1 MAAKTKPGATT
12 STDMARILLRYALE
26 IGVDPDEILK
36 IVDLEPSVV
45 WDTEARMPVKQFNAL
60 WGEIALRAKD
70 QNFGLHF
77 GKAARDFLGGH
88 VLFSVMMNCPTVE
101 SAIDK
106 LARYH
111 GLLSDFVRLRL
122 MQQGNYA
129 YLSWE
134 PVLIDIELDRH
145 HSESICAMLV
155 SVLQSLTKDGIHF
168 VKVRFNHPRPND
180 TREHQ
185 RVLCCPVVFGRPKN
199 ELVIRGQDL
208 SLPIFL
214 ANPELLDMLEQ
225 YAQRLLE
232 RLYTPDTWVGRVTRL
247 LGKMLVQGEKPS
259 IDAAAFDLA
268 ISARHLQSK
277 LKAEGTTYRQ
287 ILDQVRKELALDCL
301 KQAEMTMCDIAFL
314 LGFSEQSAFTH
325 AFKRWVGSSP
335 TEYQNR

>member
-1 MAAKTKPGATT
+1 
-12 STDMARILLRYALE
+12 MARILLRCASE
-26 IGVDPDEILK
+26 IGMDPDEILK
-36 IVDLEPSVV
+36 VVDLDPSVIG
-45 WDTEARMPVKQFNAL
+45 DAEARIPVKQSNAL

-111 GLLSDFVRLRL
+111 GLLSDFVQLWL
-122 MQQGNYA
+122 TQQGNYA
-129 YLSWE
+129 CLSWE
-134 PVLIDIELDRH
+134 PVPIDIELERH
-145 HSESICAMLV
+145 HSESVCAMLV
-155 SVLQSLTKDGIHF
+155 SVLQSLTKDDIHF
-168 VKVRFNHPRPND
+168 VKARFNHPRPSD

-185 RVLCCPVVFGRPKN
+185 RVLGCPVVFDCPKN

-208 SLPIFL
+208 SLPVFL

-225 YAQRLLE
+225 YAQKLLE
-232 RLYTPDTWVGRVTRL
+232 RLHTPDTWAGKVNRA
-247 LGKMLVQGEKPS
+247 LGKMLIRGEKPS

-268 ISARHLQSK
+268 ISARHLQGK

-287 ILDQVRKELALDCL
+287 LLDQVRKELALDYL
-301 KQAEMTMCDIAFL
+301 KQAEMTMCDIAFI

-325 AFKRWVGSSP
+325 AFKRWTGSSP
-335 TEYQNR
+335 TEYQSR